1 MTLSFD
7 ELRYYIV
14 TTCKIDR
21 IGILPP
27 HNCYLLTL
35 HLCVLLGT
43 REVAKPKPKKKPEEE
58 EMAAATVIQPKA
70 KAKENF
76 FVGLIDRQLEED
88 SICGKVAQFFTRVNI
103 LRHFI
108 TRDVLYNI

>member
-1 MTLSFD
+1 MSLDIIWSQNASYVKQVFCHHTTVIYCIITLA
-7 ELRYYIV
+7 
-14 TTCKIDR
+14 
-21 IGILPP
+21 
-27 HNCYLLTL
+27 L
-35 HLCVLLGT
+35 HLCVLSGT

-70 KAKENF
+70 KAKDNF

-103 LRHFI
+103 L
-108 TRDVLYNI
+108 